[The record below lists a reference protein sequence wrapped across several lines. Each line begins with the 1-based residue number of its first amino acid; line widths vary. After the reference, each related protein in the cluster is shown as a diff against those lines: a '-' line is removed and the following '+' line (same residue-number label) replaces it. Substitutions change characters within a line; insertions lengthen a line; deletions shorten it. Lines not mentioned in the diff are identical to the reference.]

1 MEKLLEYFMIIRN
14 SKPTVI
20 ATDWNE
26 YTEALK
32 KEFPIDADLG
42 KYIRN
47 N

>member
-1 MEKLLEYFMIIRN
+1 MEKLLEYFMKIRH

-20 ATDWNE
+20 AADYKE
-26 YTEALK
+26 YMDTLK
-32 KEFPIDADLG
+32 AQFPDDTNLG

>member
-1 MEKLLEYFMIIRN
+1 MEKLLEYFMKIRN

-20 ATDWNE
+20 AADYKE
-26 YTEALK
+26 YTDILK
-32 KEFPIDADLG
+32 AQFPNDTDLG